1 MSMVSPTSDITMDAA
16 ARAEEIRGQQ
26 AFDATYGFRNSL
38 LTSGT
43 PAPPVL
49 DKWGRAPGDPD
60 YGKDPLGGGGG
71 SNVTGPRVMSDAET
85 ATTILT
91 NTLKYYGLDDP
102 ELVTSIKDALAN
114 RIITG
119 SSTVDEIG
127 VQLRET
133 PAFQKRFSANEARRA
148 AGKPAYSVS
157 QYLQLESS
165 YRNTLR
171 AAGMPDG
178 FYNDYTDFQRF
189 ITNDIS
195 PDEIQYRVQQGYQA
209 VKEADPAVVNELKS
223 LYGLDDSTLAAY
235 FIDPTRARD
244 VVVRSARAAEIAA
257 QARQQAG
264 IGLTAGQAESL
275 VMGGVSEAAARQGF
289 GVVRESQELLG
300 TLPGEETLTQQELIE
315 GVLGTSGP
323 AAQRVATTRR
333 RRRAAFESGGAAALN
348 TLGQ

>member
-1 MSMVSPTSDITMDAA
+1 MSMTSPFSDITEDAG
-16 ARAEEIRGQQ
+16 ARAQAIRSQE

-133 PAFQKRFSANEARRA
+133 PAFQRRFAANEARRA

-157 QYLQLESS
+157 QYLQLESA

-171 AAGMPDG
+171 SAGMPTD
-178 FYNDYTDFQRF
+178 FYDTQEDFQRF
-189 ITNDIS
+189 IANDVS
-195 PDEIQYRVQQGYQA
+195 PDEVQYRVQQGYQA
-209 VKEADPAVVNELKS
+209 VREADPAVVNELKT
-223 LYGLDDSTLAAY
+223 LYGLKDSDVAAF
-235 FIDPTRARD
+235 FIDPNRARES
-244 VVVRSARAAEIAA
+244 VVRAARAAEIAT

-275 VMGGVSEAAARQGF
+275 VMGGVTEAQAQQGF
-289 GVVRESQELLG
+289 GIIRESEQLLR
-300 TLPGEETLTQQELIE
+300 PIVGEQQLTQQELIE
-315 GVLGTSGP
+315 GTFGTSGP
-323 AAQRVATTRR
+323 ATQRVATTRR
-333 RRRAAFESGGAAALN
+333 RRRALVEQGG
-348 TLGQ
+348 TVSLGQVGQ